1 MSIRFNYQEATLRI
15 CVDDMTEARFSG
27 RVFGQRLREPITF
40 SDLNTFVAQ
49 VDALLD
55 TQRFPQAYQQIRSFT
70 DRESPAVPA
79 VMDKGELSDL
89 GTVNAAEGAVMTFSL
104 LILSRQN
111 ACWQGR
117 VDWLDGSPQTAF
129 ASALELIHAV
139 ETRRRSEDQTN

>member
-15 CVDDMTEARFSG
+15 CVDDMAEGRFCG
-27 RVFGQRLREPITF
+27 RIFGQRLREPITF

-55 TQRFPQAYQQIRSFT
+55 AQRFPQAYQQIRSFT
-70 DRESPAVPA
+70 DREIPRVPA
-79 VMDKGELSDL
+79 VMDKEDLSDL
-89 GTVNAAEGAVMTFSL
+89 ETVTAAEGDVMTFAL

-117 VDWLDGSPQTAF
+117 LDWLDGSPKMPF

-139 ETRRRSEDQTN
+139 ETRRRSAI